1 MDKYLPEESSR
12 KPTGIPDF
20 SSGEHLPQVLNL
32 TLRAVNERLGQELRA
47 INLPLTHWRVIA
59 ILKSRG
65 RCTLS
70 EVAELTVV
78 EMSTLSRSIKRL
90 EEEGLVERTW
100 EKGDNRRR
108 ALGLTEKGGKVFDAA
123 WALVSNFY
131 NYIFADVTDK
141 EQEIIRDAM
150 KRVRSRLE
158 RKPWDEPSG
167 TALERS

>member
-1 MDKYLPEESSR
+1 MNKNQPNVKR
-12 KPTGIPDF
+12 QNPINVPDF

-47 INLPLTHWRVIA
+47 INLPLTHWRIIA

-65 RCTLS
+65 KCTLS

-78 EMSTLSRSIKRL
+78 EISTLSRSVKRL

-108 ALGLTEKGGKVFDAA
+108 ALGLTDKGDHIFHDA

-131 NYIFADVTDK
+131 NYIFADVSDGDRET
-141 EQEIIRDAM
+141 IRAAM
-150 KRVRSRLE
+150 NRVVSRLE
-158 RKPWDEPSG
+158 RKPWDEPIINE
-167 TALERS
+167 LEES